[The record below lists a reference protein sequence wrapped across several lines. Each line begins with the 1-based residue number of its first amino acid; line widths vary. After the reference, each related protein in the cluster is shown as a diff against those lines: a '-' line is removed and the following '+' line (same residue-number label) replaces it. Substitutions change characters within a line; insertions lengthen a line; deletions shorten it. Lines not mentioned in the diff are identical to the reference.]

1 MQHDL
6 TIICDDIRQEVGRKV
21 SLIGI
26 YDEAVIVAK
35 VPARLSKLCVYQRWI
50 GTDQPRT
57 FRLEVKGSAIT
68 TTFIAVGQRDEEHYN
83 PAVTRAQLTVAFSPF
98 DILTAGECQFIT
110 YLDDSG
116 TPSHVHHFEVRL
128 DPNLK
133 IS

>member
-35 VPARLSKLCVYQRWI
+35 VPARLAKLCVYQRWI
-50 GTDQPRT
+50 GTDQPRS
-57 FRLEVKGSAIT
+57 FRLEVKGPSIT
-68 TTFIAVGQRDEEHYN
+68 TTFIAVGQRDDEHYN
-83 PAVTRAQLTVAFSPF
+83 PAVTRAQLTVVFSPF
-98 DILTAGECQFIT
+98 DILTSGECQFIT
-110 YLDDSG
+110 YLDDNNA
-116 TPSHVHHFEVRL
+116 PSHVHHFEVRL

-133 IS
+133 MS